1 MLSPGLGSC
10 HFTAFEQCDLLLI
23 LCCLPSEPQFPYSS
37 NGVNSKTYFTWLLS
51 IKLDETRKNA
61 SAIENSDA
69 GSCYH
74 LQFSPEDYLKCQ
86 L

>member
-10 HFTAFEQCDLLLI
+10 HFTTFEQCNFAYSVLLT
-23 LCCLPSEPQFPYSS
+23 PSEPRLSYSS
-37 NGVNSKTYFTWLLS
+37 NGVNDKTYFTRFLS
-51 IKLDETRKNA
+51 IKLDETNTSP

-74 LQFSPEDYLKCQ
+74 VQFSPEDYLKCQ
-86 L
+86 P

>member
-1 MLSPGLGSC
+1 MWPFAYSVL
-10 HFTAFEQCDLLLI
+10 FTLWASI
-23 LCCLPSEPQFPYSS
+23 SYSS
-37 NGVNSKTYFTWLLS
+37 NGVNSETYFTRFLS
-51 IKLDETRKNA
+51 IKLDETRKNT